1 MSNFSALILV
11 MYLSV
16 VFPHAIRAQEIKAGM
31 LIFPLYCVDNGDQ
44 PQTGIYLDVMKKTLQ
59 HAGVRYQLKIYPA
72 KRLYTNLGNG
82 ETDLYLG
89 IKGAP
94 EYEGKVLYS
103 KTSISKIQMRIYAV
117 GDTPLPLTK
126 EDLRGHKI
134 STIRGYSYGGLV
146 SYFSDPKNNI
156 DTALTAE
163 HLASFQMLKNNR
175 VDYVVNYK
183 HPSEA
188 VLENLYIPNLKY
200 TNFYSVDVF
209 FIVSKTTPNAAEI
222 IQKLEESYLKL
233 VELGELEYI
242 KNDI

>member
-11 MYLSV
+11 ICLSV

-31 LIFPLYCVDNGDQ
+31 LIFPPYFVDNGDQ
-44 PQTGIYLDVMKKTLQ
+44 PPSGIYLDVMKKTLQ
-59 HAGVRYQLKIYPA
+59 HAGLSYQLKIYPA

-126 EDLRGHKI
+126 EDLQAHKI

-156 DTALTAE
+156 DVAATAE
-163 HLASFQMLKNNR
+163 HLSSFLMLKDKR
-175 VDYVVNYK
+175 VEYVVNYK
-183 HPSEA
+183 HPSET
-188 VLENLYIPNLKY
+188 VLENLSIPKIKY
-200 TNFYSVDVF
+200 TNFYSVDVY
-209 FIVSKTTPNAAEI
+209 FIVSKSTPDAAEI
-222 IQKLEESYLKL
+222 LQKLERSYLEL

>member
-1 MSNFSALILV
+1 MSKNLLLILSV
-11 MYLSV
+11 FALALSSSL
-16 VFPHAIRAQEIKAGM
+16 IQAQEIKAGM
-31 LIFPLYCVDNGDQ
+31 LIFPPYFVDNGDK
-44 PQTGIYLDVMKKTLQ
+44 PPSGIYLDVMVSTLQ
-59 HAGVRYQLKIYPA
+59 HAGLKYHIDTFPA
-72 KRLYTNLGNG
+72 KRLYLNLGSG

-94 EYEGKVLYS
+94 EYQGKVLYS
-103 KTSISKIQMRIYAV
+103 KTSISKIQMRIYATN
-117 GDTPLPLTK
+117 DTPLPVTK
-126 EDLRGHKI
+126 EDINGHRI

-163 HLASFQMLKNNR
+163 HLASFKMLKNKR

-188 VLENLYIPNLKY
+188 VLKNLYISNLKY

-222 IQKLEESYLKL
+222 IQKLEDSYLEF
-233 VELGELEYI
+233 VELGQLEYI